1 MTIAV
6 SDIAAQ
12 AFRLLEMSPIS
23 SFGDD
28 SEQAIAASAQYPIAL
43 GSCLEDSDWSFASRM
58 ASLPA
63 VVETSLDPDLVHVF
77 QRPADLVRV
86 QDVYPAY
93 ARWRLD
99 AERLFADQPA
109 PLLIRY
115 TAMITDETRLPKLF
129 QTAVAY
135 RLASLLAPRWTTS
148 ANRAEILD
156 EKAEGWLEKA
166 RRSDRRSA
174 SVSRWDGRPPQADWR
189 AVAVAPGVTGLG
201 TGGTW

>member
-28 SEQAIAASAQYPIAL
+28 SEQAIGAAAQYGVAL
-43 GSCLEDSDWSFASRM
+43 ASCLEDSDWSFASKM

-63 VVETSLDPDLVHVF
+63 VVETSLDPVLVHVF
-77 QRPADLVRV
+77 ERPFDLVRV
-86 QDVYPAY
+86 QDVFPQY
-93 ARWRLD
+93 AQWRLD
-99 AERLFADQPA
+99 ADRLRADQPA

-115 TAMITDETRLPKLF
+115 TALVSDETRLPGLF

-148 ANRAEILD
+148 ANRAEIL
-156 EKAEGWLEKA
+156 AEQAEDWLEKA

-174 SVSRWDGRPPQADWR
+174 SVSRWDGRAPQADWR
-189 AVAVAPGVTGLG
+189 GVAVQPGVTGLG
-201 TGGTW
+201 TGSAW